1 MRPLRT
7 PGHRLR
13 DTALAVCL
21 GWLMLQNAV
30 LLTMAPWDRLGVLST
45 VGGAMLKAMWVLC
58 APVVSA
64 VLAAFLGWAFIT
76 GLLHDSSGVQAGAGK
91 ELHHG

>member
-1 MRPLRT
+1 MHLTTSPARQ
-7 PGHRLR
+7 LR
-13 DTALAVCL
+13 DTALILCVS
-21 GWLMLQNAV
+21 WLVLQNGV
-30 LLTMAPWDRLGVLST
+30 LLTFAPWERLGVLST
-45 VGGAMLKAMWVLC
+45 VGSAMLKAIWVLC

-76 GLLHDSSGVQAGAGK
+76 GLLRDPSGATAGAGK

>member
-1 MRPLRT
+1 MHPLTT
-7 PGHRLR
+7 PGRQLR
-13 DTALAVCL
+13 DAALAVCL
-21 GWLMLQNAV
+21 GWLVLQNGV
-30 LLTMAPWDRLGVLST
+30 LLTMAPWERLGVLST
-45 VGGAMLKAMWVLC
+45 VGSAMLKAMWVLC

-76 GLLHDSSGVQAGAGK
+76 GLLHDTSGVPSGTGK